1 MKSDVSPCFAF
12 DKIWTKH
19 KYTITRI
26 QEEPIHKSTM
36 CMFLLFKA
44 HHSAY
49 LSKDMVTN
57 SLFFCFFFFT
67 NDTDDQ
73 SVEGRESPR
82 QQFILQSMTQTEL
95 FQLRDF

>member
-1 MKSDVSPCFAF
+1 
-12 DKIWTKH
+12 
-19 KYTITRI
+19 
-26 QEEPIHKSTM
+26 M

-49 LSKDMVTN
+49 QSKDMVTN
-57 SLFFCFFFFT
+57 SLLFFFFT

-82 QQFILQSMTQTEL
+82 QQFILQSMIQT
-95 FQLRDF
+95 